1 VKVKKPAYPNSFA
14 WTDSSKGSL
23 SKHHCCRAFTILE
36 FLVASSVAGLVAG
49 TAMMLLIQSA
59 KENRRG
65 VADATVEQVSSDLEN
80 KIIQSLRVMSA
91 GEGVVFSSPAT
102 NSSGALLGYQ
112 SIIVARGPAPDYPR
126 QQISF
131 SSATGKVLY
140 NSNLAS
146 TNAATFLVKT
156 NSCAMVRLLS
166 FSPSLKTDGT
176 PDNALV
182 NVLIKMDDNSSSR
195 RFGSSRSNN
204 PAIVWR
210 SFAVK
215 MRNN

>member
-1 VKVKKPAYPNSFA
+1 MKELNRDP
-14 WTDSSKGSL
+14 L
-23 SKHHCCRAFTILE
+23 SKDRCCRGFTMVEL
-36 FLVASSVAGLVAG
+36 LVASSVAALVAG
-49 TAMMLLIQSA
+49 TAMLLLIQSA

-65 VADATVEQVSSDLEN
+65 VADATVEQVSSDLQN
-80 KIIQSLRVMSA
+80 KIIQYLRVMSA
-91 GEGVVFSSPAT
+91 SEGVVFSSPAT
-102 NSSGALLGYQ
+102 NPSGTLLGYQ

-131 SSATGKVLY
+131 NPGTGRVLY
-140 NSNLAS
+140 KSNLSS
-146 TNAATFLVKT
+146 TNAAAILVQT
-156 NSCAMVRLLS
+156 NSRAVVRVLS
-166 FSPSLKTDGT
+166 FTPSLKTDGT

-182 NVLIKMDDNSSSR
+182 NVLIKMDDNGSSG

-204 PAIVWR
+204 PANVWR